1 MKKNIKK
8 LATNT
13 SLIIATGIATL
24 GAVGF
29 VQFANTDFTGKPVEA
44 VNVNELTDKI
54 AKLEATNTDLL
65 EKNEDLQNQLDSKE
79 GLNATVAYVDSINRV
94 QFDFSGGGL
103 YLEEYLQNSNN
114 SGNDIRPSEDVSLIR
129 DNLQFYRFDTASF
142 TFFTTD
148 NYKVTYDNSVTSF
161 SKNLETQGSQVF
173 IQFLYENDLMW
184 ECANGA
190 ESFTEDVDVYNAFI
204 SQGNR
209 ACVESIE
216 LTPGEINVI
225 KIVLSPTN

>member
-54 AKLEATNTDLL
+54 ANLEATNT
-65 EKNEDLQNQLDSKE
+65 DLQNQLDSKE

-114 SGNDIRPSEDVSLIR
+114 SGDIRPSEDLSLIR
-129 DNLQFYRFDTASF
+129 DNLQFYNFDTANF

-190 ESFTEDVDVYNAFI
+190 ESFTENADVYNAFI

-209 ACVESIE
+209 ASVESIE
-216 LTPGEINVI
+216 LIPGEINVI